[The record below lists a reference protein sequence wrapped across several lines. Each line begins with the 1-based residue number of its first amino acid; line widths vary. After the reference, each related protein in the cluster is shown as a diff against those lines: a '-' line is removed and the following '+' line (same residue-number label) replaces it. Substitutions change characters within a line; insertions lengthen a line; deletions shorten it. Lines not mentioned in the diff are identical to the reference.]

1 MGVICAN
8 QLTKQEWRLIDL
20 FFLFYP
26 NHFHEPFK
34 PKSNQHLISPYN
46 NTAESLTEIMRIKE
60 MPDNLRSFDL
70 HMNSPCQYQKKHVE
84 KSMENM
90 ETDVGV

>member
-1 MGVICAN
+1 MN
-8 QLTKQEWRLIDL
+8 TLNL
-20 FFLFYP
+20 
-26 NHFHEPFK
+26 
-34 PKSNQHLISPYN
+34 KSDQHLISPYN

-70 HMNSPCQYQKKHVE
+70 HLNSPCQYQKKHVE

-90 ETDVGV
+90 ETDVRV

>member
-8 QLTKQEWRLIDL
+8 QLKKQEWRLIDL

-26 NHFHEPFK
+26 NHLHEPFK

-46 NTAESLTEIMRIKE
+46 NTAESLTEIMRIKK

-70 HMNSPCQYQKKHVE
+70 HMNSPCQNQKKHVE

-90 ETDVGV
+90 ETDVRV